1 MNYMKEV
8 AQMLGVELNEEFNI
22 KGFSY
27 KKYKITKD
35 GVFICY
41 EEDNKWYKVCDA
53 VLSILTGQYEIVK
66 KPVLDEA
73 EREHLRNIIKPF
85 RDKLKSIIRLD
96 WYYKSKY
103 NYIQIEYDEDLEQII
118 LRSDTMYNNM
128 KLGKEYSLEEL
139 GL

>member
-1 MNYMKEV
+1 MKEL

-53 VLSILTGQYEIVK
+53 VFLILTGQYEIVK
-66 KPVLDEA
+66 KPVLDET
-73 EREHLRNIIKPF
+73 EREHLSNIIKPF

-103 NYIQIEYDEDLEQII
+103 NYIQIEYDRDLEQII
-118 LRSDTMYNNM
+118 LKSDTMYNNM